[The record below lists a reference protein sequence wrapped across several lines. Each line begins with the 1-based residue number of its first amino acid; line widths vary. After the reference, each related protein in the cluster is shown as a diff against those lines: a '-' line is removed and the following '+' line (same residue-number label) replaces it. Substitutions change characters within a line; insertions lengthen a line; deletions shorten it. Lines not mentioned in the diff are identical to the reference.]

1 MNIAIIGAGISG
13 LTAAYYLREK
23 HNITVFGS
31 APRIGGH
38 TATVDIE
45 HQGRDYAIDT
55 GFIVYNDWTYPRFI
69 ELIDALGVDTQATE
83 MSFSVRCDS
92 SGLEYGGNNL
102 NTLFAQRRNL
112 LRPNFHRMLHDI
124 LRFNREAVRD
134 LESGSIAADT
144 TLGEYLTE
152 NRYGDAFTYQYL
164 LPMGCAIWSASTES
178 MIEFPLLFFTRFF
191 NNHGLLSVNDRPQW
205 RVISGGSKNYL
216 EPLTRDFRDS
226 IQLNARISSVRRRQD
241 AVELV
246 LANGRIQ
253 SFDQVIFGCH
263 SDQAL
268 QLLSDATQAE
278 RDALTA
284 ILYQSNE
291 VVLHT
296 DDALLPQ
303 RRLAWSSWNY
313 WLRERYQQRAVL
325 TYDMN
330 ILQGIESDATF
341 CVTLNATE
349 AIDPNKIIET
359 FNYSHPVFSLD
370 SVAAAAKIDNFNG
383 LNRSWFAGAY
393 LGNGFHEDGVVS
405 GRRVA
410 DAINRLAPAA
420 ESSPLPVA
428 AYA

>member
-23 HNITVFGS
+23 HNITVFES

-393 LGNGFHEDGVVS
+393 LGNGFHEDGAVS